1 MVEQATAL
9 RVRCEKNN
17 TSFARFTF
25 FLYFYMLFEKKVK
38 SKAPFFVTIRS
49 SSVVGMEQN
58 LGRIATA

>member
-1 MVEQATAL
+1 MY
-9 RVRCEKNN
+9 CEKNN

-58 LGRIATA
+58 PGRIDTA